1 MSAFA
6 DRRSSDAEGHTARR
20 LHTIGQVGDAQF
32 APFSPESPQ
41 RLALQARAD
50 AGAQVRRLER
60 LAVAQ
65 RQGVDEEETLQPKTL
80 PAQRVGE
87 GDEEEP
93 LQRRF
98 AAGEAIGG
106 DARSSSP
113 PSTVAGPNR
122 TDLPDPLKAG
132 IEALSG
138 MSMGGVRVHYNSDK
152 PAQLSA
158 MAFAQGSDIHV
169 APGQERHLPHE
180 AWHVVQQAQGRV
192 KPTFQMKG
200 APVNDDPGLEREAD
214 AMGDAALAA
223 GRQVAQRMGPEI
235 GLEMGAHRAMIP
247 RAGSPGLLRARP
259 AEGLQ
264 RVAQRVVAPLPNPL
278 VPLAGNTAAKFNEL
292 INAMTGLPLGPAAGV
307 VVLVE
312 VDDQHAPNP
321 AETVRSNQ
329 IGIDIEITLRKW
341 YLDIT
346 SVGEIVALVAHE
358 LGVHD
363 LADTMISR
371 RAGRRERRR
380 NAAGTGFQVNVNG
393 RVHGVT
399 GWNAPVANNRDAQGR
414 QRDHVNVVRDAGG
427 VAGNAS
433 ARTRAYVDT
442 MLSLG
447 DQINAVPAVGPAA
460 IAARQQKL
468 RDLVQTFLFDYA
480 RILVTNDGGA
490 WATFRDAGFIAD
502 VMNWYENVLVARHA
516 AAHPWL
522 PFLAGNATGW
532 GLRGWLLAKLAAYFA
547 NRAGTMVRRAAN
559 WVGRSVAGAW
569 RWAFG

>member
-6 DRRSSDAEGHTARR
+6 DRRSSDAESHMARR
-20 LHTIGQVGDAQF
+20 LQAAGQAGDAQF
-32 APFSPESPQ
+32 APFSPKSPQ
-41 RLALQARAD
+41 GLALQARAD

-65 RQGVDEEETLQPKTL
+65 RQGADEEETLQPKAL

-87 GDEEEP
+87 GDEEVP

-98 AAGEAIGG
+98 TAEGAVGGEV
-106 DARSSSP
+106 RSSSP
-113 PSTVAGPNR
+113 LSEAASPNR
-122 TDLPDPLKAG
+122 TGLPDPLKAG

-138 MSMGGVRVHYNSDK
+138 ISMGGVRVHYNSDK

-158 MAFAQGSDIHV
+158 LAFAQGSDIHV

-200 APVNDDPGLEREAD
+200 GARVNDDPGLEREAD

-223 GRQVAQRMGPEI
+223 GLRVAQRLGPEA
-235 GLEMGAHRAMIP
+235 GEHRAMTP
-247 RAGSPGLLRARP
+247 RAGLPGMLKAMSVD
-259 AEGLQ
+259 GIQ
-264 RVAQRVVAPLPNPL
+264 HVAQRVVMPWPNPL
-278 VPLAGNTAAKFNEL
+278 VPLAGNTATKFNEL

-307 VVLVE
+307 DVMVH
-312 VDDQHAPNP
+312 VDDQHVPNP
-321 AETVRSNQ
+321 AETRRSNL
-329 IGIDIEITLRKW
+329 IGVDIEITLRKW

-371 RAGRRERRR
+371 RARRRERRR

-393 RVHGVT
+393 RVHGVA
-399 GWNAPVANNRDAQGR
+399 GWNAPVAHNWDAQGR

-480 RILVTNDGGA
+480 RILVTDEGGA

-532 GLRGWLLAKLAAYFA
+532 GLRGWLLGKLAAYFA

>member
-6 DRRSSDAEGHTARR
+6 DRRSSDAESHMARR
-20 LHTIGQVGDAQF
+20 LQAAGQAGDAQF
-32 APFSPESPQ
+32 APFSPKSPQ
-41 RLALQARAD
+41 GLALQAKAD

-65 RQGVDEEETLQPKTL
+65 RQGADEEETLQPKAL
-80 PAQRVGE
+80 PAQRVGK
-87 GDEEEP
+87 GDEEDP
-93 LQRRF
+93 LQGHF
-98 AAGEAIGG
+98 TAGEAVGG
-106 DARSSSP
+106 ETHSSSP
-113 PSTVAGPNR
+113 LSVAASPNR
-122 TDLPDPLKAG
+122 TGLPDPLKAG

-138 MSMGGVRVHYNSDK
+138 ISMGGVRVHYNSDK

-158 MAFAQGSDIHV
+158 LAFAQGSDIHV

-214 AMGDAALAA
+214 AMGDAAM
-223 GRQVAQRMGPEI
+223 GVGQRMAQTLAGA
-235 GLEMGAHRAMIP
+235 GTHALERSSVAARNSLRKPDLAS
-247 RAGSPGLLRARP
+247 AGG
-259 AEGLQ
+259 
-264 RVAQRVVAPLPNPL
+264 VQRVVQRLIMPIQNLL
-278 VPLAGNTAAKFNEL
+278 VPLAGNTLAKFNEVMA
-292 INAMTGLPLGPAAGV
+292 AMNMLPLGPAAGI
-307 VVLVE
+307 VVLVQ
-312 VDDQHAPNP
+312 VDDQHTPNP
-321 AETVRSNQ
+321 AETDLSNQ
-329 IGIDIEITLRKW
+329 PGVDIEVTIRKW

-346 SVGEIVALVAHE
+346 SVGEIVGLVAHE
-358 LGVHD
+358 LGVHN
-363 LADTMISR
+363 LADMMVSR

-414 QRDHVNVVRDAGG
+414 QRDHVNVVRDPGG

-532 GLRGWLLAKLAAYFA
+532 GLRGWLLGKLAAYFA